1 MPAVPNPIAVER
13 PLVRRAARYPAG
25 FQVMVSGPTIGP
37 FTSKVSNISSSGVL
51 LQDDGGLKVGDVIW
65 VTLPTR
71 KPVIGFV
78 ARLGRR
84 GGAGVKFEHPIL

>member
-1 MPAVPNPIAVER
+1 MPAVPNATVIGS

-25 FQVMVSGPTIGP
+25 FLVMVSGPTIEP

-51 LQDDGGLKVGDVIW
+51 LEHDGGLQVGDVIW

-78 ARLGRR
+78 ARLSRR